1 MKIYTVSKDHAPT
14 MNRKERRKLAK
25 KIRRDL
31 AIEKK
36 SHKN

>member
-1 MKIYTVSKDHAPT
+1 MKKYTESKDHATT

>member
-14 MNRKERRKLAK
+14 MNRKERRRLAK

-31 AIEKK
+31 AVEKK
-36 SHKN
+36 SYKN